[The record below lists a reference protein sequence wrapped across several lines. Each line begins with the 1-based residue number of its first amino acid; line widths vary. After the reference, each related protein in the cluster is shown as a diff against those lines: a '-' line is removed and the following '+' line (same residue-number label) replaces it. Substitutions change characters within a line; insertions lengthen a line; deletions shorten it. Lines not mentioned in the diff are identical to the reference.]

1 MSTKLKIG
9 FFLIITACIFSF
21 LTITFYVKN
30 DTNKFVEDVTIA
42 ILAKDKT
49 HTLPLYLESLENQ
62 TFDKA
67 KTYLYIRTN
76 NNNDDSA
83 SVLKAWIKKVGHKYK
98 GVYFNDSDI
107 AELEKNYK
115 QHEWDEMRYK
125 IFGKIRQDSLDYA
138 KKHNSHY
145 FVADCDNFIQP
156 NTLEKLLETNLSIVA
171 PFLRTTNTRLHS
183 NFHAAV
189 DQNGYFSDSPHF
201 QDIILG
207 KIKGII
213 ELPLVHSTYFIRND
227 VLDKMNYDDQTARC
241 EYVIFSDNARKQN
254 IPQYLDNRELYGRI
268 SMAINKEEFDKEH
281 WLRGFNKPIL
291 TNKTD
296 ESLVFVILCH
306 IRNAND
312 KQSLKKAYDS
322 VVKYYP
328 NEKIVL
334 IDDNS
339 SITPSSKDFPK
350 ATIVRS
356 EFPCCGELLPY
367 HYFLK
372 HKWADKMI
380 FLHDS
385 MFLCRPFFKEELD
398 SPLKFHW
405 DFDMHEW
412 DDDRLINSL
421 LSCLKSSKDLII
433 FNSVQKNEWNGCF
446 GVTSIISLSTL
457 ESLENKY
464 AFISGLVKQIKTRD
478 DRMALE
484 RIFAI
489 LCFKE
494 NYLTKNDC
502 SNFGSIKNFPCWF
515 KSESDIDYVTGF
527 TDSAIIK
534 TWKGR

>member
-1 MSTKLKIG
+1 MSTKIKNV
-9 FFLIITACIFSF
+9 LILIFVTFVFAF
-21 LTITFYVKN
+21 LTFEFYMKN
-30 DTNKFVEDVTIA
+30 GNQTFVEDVTIA
-42 ILAKDKT
+42 ILAKDKA

-62 TFDKA
+62 TFDKT
-67 KTYLYIRTN
+67 KSYLYIRTN

-83 SVLKAWIKKVGHKYK
+83 NILKAWIRKVGHEYK
-98 GVYFNDSDI
+98 AVYFDDSDI
-107 AELEKNYK
+107 VELKKNYK
-115 QHEWDEMRYK
+115 QHEWNAERFK
-125 IFGKIRQDSLDYA
+125 VLGKIRQDSLNYA
-138 KKHNSHY
+138 KEHNSHY

-156 NTLEKLLETNLSIVA
+156 NTIKKLIETNLTIVA
-171 PFLRTTNTRLHS
+171 PFLRSTKTSLYS

-189 DQNGYFSDSPHF
+189 DQNGYYSDSSHS

-207 KIKGII
+207 KVKG
-213 ELPLVHSTYFIRND
+213 LFDVPVVHSTYLIRND
-227 VLDKMNYDDQTARC
+227 VLDKMSFDDQSSRS
-241 EYVIFSDNARKQN
+241 EYLIFSDNARKQH

-268 SMAINKEEFDKEH
+268 SMAVNKEEFEKEY
-281 WLRGFNKPIL
+281 WLRGFYKPTL
-291 TNKTD
+291 TKTD

-306 IRNAND
+306 IRNEDD
-312 KQSLKKAYDS
+312 KKSLKKAYDS
-322 VVKYYP
+322 VIKYYP
-328 NEKIVL
+328 NDKVVL

-350 ATIVRS
+350 VSIVRS
-356 EFPCCGELLPY
+356 EYPGCGELLPY

-385 MFLCRPFFKEELD
+385 MFLCRPFFKEELN

-412 DDDRLINSL
+412 DDDSVINNL
-421 LSCLKSSKDLII
+421 LGCLKSAKELIE
-433 FNSVQKNEWNGCF
+433 FNILQKNEWNGCF

-457 ESLENKY
+457 EKIENKY
-464 AFISGLVKQIKTRD
+464 SFTQSLIKQIKTRD

-489 LCFKE
+489 LCFNE

-502 SNFGSIKNFPCWF
+502 SNFGSIQNFPCWF
-515 KSESDIDYVTGF
+515 VKESDVDYVTGS

-534 TWKGR
+534 IWKGR